1 MVRRKACRGELP
13 VPLQEKIEILVLLA
27 VDRDEESRNSA
38 FQTLESWPP
47 AELQQELSN
56 PSTPVAVLEFVA
68 YNLVPGRKELGDA
81 LLGNPSL
88 PGQLREWIEET
99 AALFAEA
106 ETSQSS
112 EALAPLQSAD
122 EDGESNREERPQKRA
137 TVVQRIQRLSAVQ
150 RVKAALIGSQEERM
164 ILVRDPNRVVA
175 RAVLQSPKLSDHE
188 VENFASRKD
197 VSDEVL
203 RRIALSRKFMKS
215 YVVVR
220 ALVNNPR
227 TPIDVG
233 LPLLRRINDSDL
245 KWLVLNRNVA
255 DVVRH
260 AAQRRIN
267 QKLEANKLKIS
278 GKH

>member
-1 MVRRKACRGELP
+1 VVRRKACRGELP
-13 VPLQEKIEILVLLA
+13 VSLQEKIEILVLLA
-27 VDRDEESRNSA
+27 VDRDEESRSSA
-38 FQTLESWPP
+38 FHTLESWPP
-47 AELQQELSN
+47 EELQQELSN
-56 PSTPVAVLEFVA
+56 PSTPVAVLEFVS

-81 LLGNPSL
+81 LLRNPSL
-88 PGQLREWIEET
+88 PGQLREWIEDT

-106 ETSQSS
+106 ETSESS
-112 EALAPLQSAD
+112 EALAPLQFAD
-122 EDGESNREERPQKRA
+122 EDGDSNPEERPQKRE
-137 TVVQRIQRLSAVQ
+137 TVLQRIRRMSAVEK
-150 RVKAALIGSQEERM
+150 VKAALIGSQEERM
-164 ILVRDPNRVVA
+164 ILVRDPNRLVA

-188 VENFASRKD
+188 VENFASMKD

-203 RRIALSRKFMKS
+203 RRIALSRKFRKS
-215 YVVVR
+215 YAVVR

-233 LPLLRRINDSDL
+233 LPLLRRINDPDL

-255 DVVRH
+255 DVVRN

-267 QKLEANKLKIS
+267 QKEEANKLKLP